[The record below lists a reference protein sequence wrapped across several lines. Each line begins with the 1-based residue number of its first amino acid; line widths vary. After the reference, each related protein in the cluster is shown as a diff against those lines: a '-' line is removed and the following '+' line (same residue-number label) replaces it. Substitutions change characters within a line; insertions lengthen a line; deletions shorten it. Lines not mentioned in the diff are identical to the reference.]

1 MEYFIKYLKIAV
13 IGYGSIGKRHIQNLL
28 NIKNIEIIICTKQ
41 NIKNPNIKKIKIVK
55 SILECIEQKPDIGII
70 TNETSKHVKVANQLV
85 KQDVDVFIEKPL
97 SNSTKDL
104 KILKKTIEKQN
115 IVSQMG
121 CNFRFHPCIIKMKQ
135 IIENGV
141 IGKIISVS
149 AESGSYL
156 PDWHPYEDYR
166 KGYAARDDLGG
177 GIVLTC
183 IHEIDYLYWI
193 LGDVQEVFSVTGKFS
208 KLKVNSDDMSAII
221 LKFKNNVI
229 GELHLDYFQRPNFK
243 SCKIRGEKGAMYW
256 NSDHNEVKIYLTNKK
271 RWKTVLKIE
280 KYERNKMYVDEIKH
294 FLKCVK
300 TRKSTINDIKE
311 GIRTLEIS
319 LGIKKSSKLKKMIRV

>member
-1 MEYFIKYLKIAV
+1 LKIAV
-13 IGYGSIGKRHIQNLL
+13 IGYGSIGKRHVRNLL
-28 NIKNIEIIICTKQ
+28 DIKNIEIIICTKQ
-41 NIKNPNIKKIKIVK
+41 NIKNLNRKKIKIVK
-55 SILECIEQKPDIGII
+55 SMLECIKEKPDIGII
-70 TNETSKHVKVANQLV
+70 ANETSKHVKDANELA
-85 KQDVDVFIEKPL
+85 KQGVDIFIEKPL

-104 KILKKTIEKQN
+104 KLLKKNIEKQN
-115 IVSQMG
+115 IISQMG
-121 CNFRFHPCIIKMKQ
+121 CNFRFHPCIIKMKEIVENN
-135 IIENGV
+135 IIGE
-141 IGKIISVS
+141 IITVS

-156 PDWHPYEDYR
+156 PDWHPYEDYT

-193 LGDVQEVFSVTGKFS
+193 LGDVKEVFSVTGKFS
-208 KLKVNSDDMSAII
+208 KLKVSSDDMSAII

-243 SCKIRGEKGAMYW
+243 SCKIRGEKGVIYW
-256 NSDHNEVKIYLTNKK
+256 DSDYNEVKIYLTNKK
-271 RWKTVLKIE
+271 RWKTVLKVG
-280 KYERNKMYVDEIKH
+280 KYERNKMYVDEINH

-300 TRKSTINDIKE
+300 TRKPSINDIKE

-319 LGIKKSSKLKKMIRV
+319 LGIKKSSKLKKMIGV